1 MSGWGRLHLY
11 TGPDDDIKHNLKF
24 GAGLPTPP
32 LLAEGLAAGPDR
44 RPSVALGG
52 MVGRPAPT
60 EFHAKTAWILTRRE
74 TVEDLE
80 IRLPKKAD
88 SLIAVRAEVFPAG
101 RGNRRY

>member
-1 MSGWGRLHLY
+1 
-11 TGPDDDIKHNLKF
+11 
-24 GAGLPTPP
+24 
-32 LLAEGLAAGPDR
+32 
-44 RPSVALGG
+44 

-74 TVEDLE
+74 TVEDLG